1 MTNLNIKS
9 CSAYLIEELERQIR
23 LTQGVLD
30 AVQEREY
37 GRARLFSG
45 GANRCANNVSSF
57 LDSMIE
63 EEKANRRVE

>member
-9 CSAYLIEELERQIR
+9 CNAYLIEELERQIR

-30 AVQEREY
+30 AVQECEY

-45 GANRCANNVSSF
+45 SAKRCPTDVSSF

-63 EEKANRRVE
+63 EEKANK

>member
-9 CSAYLIEELERQIR
+9 CNAYLIEELERQIR

-37 GRARLFSG
+37 RRARLFSG
-45 GANRCANNVSSF
+45 SAERCANDVSSF
-57 LDSMIE
+57 LNSMIE
-63 EEKANRRVE
+63 EEKAKK